1 MKSIITYRLGAGL
14 AVVAA
19 LISPVIASAT
29 ATPTTQSTTINATVG
44 SAISMTTSGTVTIG
58 VTPGASAAATS
69 ASDTVTVA
77 TNSTNGYTLTLAD
90 ADATTGLTSGGNTI
104 GAHTGT
110 WASPSTLATNKWGY
124 RVDGA
129 GTFGA
134 GPTSAQTNQAN
145 LSGTWAGMP
154 ATGSAQTLKTTSATA
169 SADVTTVWYGVKV
182 DATQPNG
189 VYTDSVTYTAT
200 TNS

>member
-1 MKSIITYRLGAGL
+1 MKKALTYKLGTGL
-14 AVVAA
+14 AVAA
-19 LISPVIASAT
+19 VLVSPVIASAAINTT
-29 ATPTTQSTTINATVG
+29 ANTTINATVG

-77 TNSTNGYTLTLAD
+77 TNSSNGYTLTLAD

-104 GAHTGT
+104 TAHAGT
-110 WASPSTLATNKWGY
+110 WASPTTLATNKWGY

-154 ATGSAQTLKTTSATA
+154 ATGSAQTLKTTGTTA
-169 SADVTTVWYGVKV
+169 AADVTTVWYGVKV
-182 DATQPNG
+182 DASQPNG
-189 VYTDSVTYTAT
+189 VYSDSVTYTAT

>member
-1 MKSIITYRLGAGL
+1 MKKALTYKLGTGL
-14 AVVAA
+14 AVAA
-19 LISPVIASAT
+19 VLVSPVIASAT
-29 ATPTTQSTTINATVG
+29 INTTANTTINATVG

-77 TNSTNGYTLTLAD
+77 TNSSNGYTLTLAD

-104 GAHTGT
+104 AAHAGT
-110 WASPSTLATNKWGY
+110 WASPTTLATNKWGY

-154 ATGSAQTLKTTSATA
+154 ATGSAQTLKTTGTTA
-169 SADVTTVWYGVKV
+169 AADVTTVWYGVKV
-182 DATQPNG
+182 DASQPNG
-189 VYTDSVTYTAT
+189 VYSDSVTYTAT

>member
-1 MKSIITYRLGAGL
+1 MKKALTYKLGTGL
-14 AVVAA
+14 AVAA
-19 LISPVIASAT
+19 VLVSPVIASAT
-29 ATPTTQSTTINATVG
+29 INTTANTTINATVG

-77 TNSTNGYTLTLAD
+77 TNSSNGYTLTLAD

-104 GAHTGT
+104 AAHTGT
-110 WASPSTLATNKWGY
+110 WASPTTLATNKWGY

-154 ATGSAQTLKTTSATA
+154 ATGSAQTLKTTGTTA
-169 SADVTTVWYGVKV
+169 AADVTTVWYGVKV
-182 DATQPNG
+182 DASQPNG
-189 VYTDSVTYTAT
+189 VYSDSVTYTAT